1 MSDITVA
8 IMQPYWVPYAG
19 YFRLFEAADVFIVL
33 DTVQFPRRG
42 YVHRNKLLS
51 GNGTPE
57 WLTLPLKKA
66 PRDVKISDLEFHPD
80 AAALFEEQRGKFPV
94 LDSGFGLIDE
104 EVSNLD
110 GSIRDFLIVTL
121 KLFQSRLTSPCEW
134 VLASQ
139 LPDPCVSGQDRILK
153 LVQEVG
159 GNRYLN
165 SPGGG
170 DLYSQDLFDS
180 NGVEL
185 CFLEPWSGS
194 NLSILQECS
203 STEGHNEIRRAI
215 INQSKFQTRS

>member
-1 MSDITVA
+1 MPDRTVA
-8 IMQPYWVPYAG
+8 VMQPYWAPYAG
-19 YFRLFEAADVFIVL
+19 YFRLFEAADLFIVL

-42 YVHRNKLLS
+42 YVHRNKLLRVD
-51 GNGTPE
+51 GIPE

-66 PRDVKISDLEFHPD
+66 PRDVKITDLEFHSE
-80 AAALFEEQRGKFPV
+80 AAALIEQQRGKFPV

-104 EVSNLD
+104 EISNLN
-110 GSIRDFLIVTL
+110 GSIRDFLVATL
-121 KLFQSRLTSPCEW
+121 KVFQSQLTSPCEW

-139 LPDPCVSGQDRILK
+139 LTDPCVSGQDRILR
-153 LVQEVG
+153 LVQAVG

-165 SPGGG
+165 SPGGV

-203 STEGHNEIRRAI
+203 STAGHNEIKTAI
-215 INQSKFQTRS
+215 INQSKFQTPS